1 MKSTLFMICLLLLI
15 NCNLVA
21 QQYKSVTVK
30 AGTRVKDYFPVS
42 ERFLY
47 PDFMKGKVIFKNRI
61 ITPSIFNYNLLTGE
75 VEFIQSKDTLFFPVK
90 KEIDLIVIARDTFY
104 FHDGYLQMLRSGPLG
119 VYIKRRTEVKNIL
132 KQGAMGTVNR
142 SSASE
147 SYVFV
152 QTGDLSIDL
161 RPTEDMVLQRKD
173 EYLFSTSG
181 TEYISLNKKNIVRVL
196 PGKEDDIKA
205 FIKSNM
211 VDWESKEDLLRL
223 ADFVSNLVSEN
234 STKK

>member
-1 MKSTLFMICLLLLI
+1 MICTLLLI
-15 NCNLVA
+15 NCTLVA

-90 KEIDLIVIARDTFY
+90 KEIELIVVARDTFY
-104 FHDGYLQMLRSGPLG
+104 FHDGYLQILRSGPLG

-147 SYVFV
+147 SYAFV

-161 RPTEDMVLQRKD
+161 RPTEDMVLQRTD
-173 EYLFSTSG
+173 EYFFSTSG
-181 TEYISLNKKNIVRVL
+181 NEYLNFNKKNILKVL
-196 PGKEDDIKA
+196 PGKDNDVRD
-205 FIKSNM
+205 FIKSNK
-211 VDWESKEDLLRL
+211 VDWESREDLLKL
-223 ADFVSNLVSEN
+223 ADFIGSILSANPA
-234 STKK
+234 KK